1 MSVNHI
7 ADRGWARLT
16 GVARKSLQMRAPIL
30 ALAIAAMSASWSL
43 TPSPAVAAEP
53 EKYGDWFMRC
63 EKNADEESGEICYIH
78 QTINYNKDNVSG
90 MLLDV
95 KIVGALGEGKE
106 PYTIIMLP
114 LGLNF
119 QSGVVVQADA
129 GEPTM
134 LTIQTCTKEG
144 CRSFAQIS
152 DDLLWGFRKGSLL
165 KVGFVAFGGTQTV
178 VVEASLNGFTAAFE
192 AMISR

>member
-7 ADRGWARLT
+7 AERGWARLT

-63 EKNADEESGEICYIH
+63 ENAGEESGEVCYIH

-95 KIVGALGEGKE
+95 KIIGALGEGKE
-106 PYTIIMLP
+106 LYTIIMLP

-119 QSGVVVQADA
+119 QSGVLVQADA
-129 GEPTM
+129 GEPTT

-144 CRSFAQIS
+144 CRSVAQIS
-152 DDLLWGFRKGSLL
+152 DDLLWGFRKGSML
-165 KVGFVAFGGTQTV
+165 KVGFVAFGGTKTH
-178 VVEASLNGFTAAFE
+178 VVEVSLNGFTAAFE
-192 AMISR
+192 AMRSR